1 MVAARAVGRPSKLAP
16 AVVGRFLE
24 LVAQGVAI
32 EAAAGAA
39 GVGESTVYRW
49 LSRGREEGATAEFR
63 EFREAV
69 ERARAQAETT
79 FTLRLAEHAERGD
92 TRALLALL
100 RRVAPQ
106 RWSERAELD
115 VRLAGRLDAP
125 IVERSEP
132 WSPDAAFSRR
142 VLAILGEA
150 GALPDGKDPEP

>member
-1 MVAARAVGRPSKLAP
+1 MPRTGGRPSKLARP
-16 AVVGRFLE
+16 VAARLLE
-24 LVAQGVAI
+24 LVARGVAV

-49 LSRGREEGATAEFR
+49 LARGREPDAPTEFR

-69 ERARAQAETT
+69 KRARASAEAT
-79 FTLRLAEHAERGD
+79 FTLQLAERGAEGD

-115 VRLAGRLDAP
+115 VRVAGQLEADVVHQA
-125 IVERSEP
+125 VP

-142 VLAILGEA
+142 VLTILGEA
-150 GALPDGKDPEP
+150 GALPAGEDPDP